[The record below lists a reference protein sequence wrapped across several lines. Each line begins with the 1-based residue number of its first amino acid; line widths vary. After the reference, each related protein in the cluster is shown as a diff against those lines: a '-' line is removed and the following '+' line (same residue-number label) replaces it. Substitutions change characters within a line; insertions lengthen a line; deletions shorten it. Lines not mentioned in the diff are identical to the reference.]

1 VRIFLKPGEFYVG
14 EEPAEISTILGSCVS
29 VTIFSVRKG
38 IGGMCHAQ
46 LPRNRSS
53 RTSDRFRY
61 VDSSIYSMLHEFEQ
75 MGVNRTEMVVNL
87 LGGADVLES
96 SLPISIGR
104 KNIETALEII
114 AKENLYLARSDVGGK
129 RGRKIHFDT
138 RTGKILLKRLGSAS
152 PKGTP

>member
-1 VRIFLKPGEFYVG
+1 MRIFLKPGEFYVG

-29 VTIFSVRKG
+29 VTIFSARRG

-46 LPRNRSS
+46 LPRKRSS
-53 RTSDRFRY
+53 RTNDRFRY

-96 SLPISIGR
+96 SLSIGR

-114 AKENLYLARSDVGGK
+114 AKENLYLARSDVGGR

-138 RTGKILLKRLGSAS
+138 HTGKILLKRLGDTSQE
-152 PKGTP
+152 GTP

>member
-29 VTIFSVRKG
+29 VTIFNARRG

-46 LPRNRSS
+46 LPKNRSS

-61 VDSSIYSMLHEFEQ
+61 VDSSIYSMLHEFER
-75 MGVNRTEMVVNL
+75 MGVNRTEIVVNL

-96 SLPISIGR
+96 SLSVGR

-114 AKENLYLARSDVGGK
+114 AKESLYLARSDVGG
-129 RGRKIHFDT
+129 RHGRKIHFDT

-152 PKGTP
+152 HEGTP